1 MSNRVKNKVGLI
13 TGAAQGLGK
22 EMARLL
28 IEEGAQI
35 VMTDINEELLKKSA
49 EELNAPFYILDVT
62 KPEDWQSVLG
72 NIETEFSQLNI
83 LINNAGIGGG
93 GDVES
98 CDLETWDQVHKVDLD
113 SVFYGCKFSLPLM
126 RKSGNGSIIN
136 ISSISGIVAG
146 HNFSAYNSAKAGVR
160 HLSKSVALHCAR
172 TTDLVRC
179 NSIHPV
185 FTRTA
190 MVQSMIDSAPDR
202 NIEEKLVKQIP
213 LRKLAEPIDIANAA
227 VFLASDESSFIT
239 GTELVVDGGLSAT

>member
-1 MSNRVKNKVGLI
+1 MSERVKKVDDLCDLIKEINNKSI
-13 TGAAQGLGK
+13 
-22 EMARLL
+22 
-28 IEEGAQI
+28 
-35 VMTDINEELLKKSA
+35 D
-49 EELNAPFYILDVT
+49 FD
-62 KPEDWQSVLG
+62 
-72 NIETEFSQLNI
+72 I

-98 CDLETWDQVHKVDLD
+98 CDLETLDQVHKVDLD

-185 FTRTA
+185 FTRTEILKGLFE
-190 MVQSMIDSAPDR
+190 MNPDAD
-202 NIEEKLVKQIP
+202 IEGKLIKQIP
-213 LRKLAEPIDIANAA
+213 IRRLGEPIDIAYAA
-227 VFLASDESSFIT
+227 LFLASDESLMIT
-239 GTELVVDGGLSAT
+239 GTELIIDGGLSAQ